1 MGIKRIFV
9 FGVCF
14 VFLVGSA
21 SALTAEEYAYNAA
34 SAAVDSYNSSV
45 DSAASAEE
53 AAGYADDAA
62 ASAEEA
68 SEYAEIAMEA
78 ADLVSQ
84 ASVMSVSDAGSDEE
98 LVAVYSTLD
107 PVTPENANGLKA
119 ILLDLIGDYESIVVE
134 YEYENNNGYTSYVR
148 EIYPDYTW
156 LCSCAIF
163 LVMLYCTYRLGASIL
178 CKR

>member
-1 MGIKRIFV
+1 MFV
-9 FGVCF
+9 
-14 VFLVGSA
+14 LVNAVGA

-34 SAAVDSYNSSV
+34 SSAVESYNSSL

-62 ASAEEA
+62 ASADEA
-68 SEYAEIAMEA
+68 AEYAEIAMEA
-78 ADLVSQ
+78 VDMVSQ
-84 ASVMSVSDAGSDEE
+84 ASVMTVFDSGSEEE

-119 ILLDLIGDYESIVVE
+119 ILLELIGDYESIVVE
-134 YEYENNNGYTSYVR
+134 YEYQNTNGYSSYVR

-156 LCSCAIF
+156 LCACAIF
-163 LVMLYCTYRLGASIL
+163 LVMLYCTFRLGASVL
-178 CKR
+178 CKQ